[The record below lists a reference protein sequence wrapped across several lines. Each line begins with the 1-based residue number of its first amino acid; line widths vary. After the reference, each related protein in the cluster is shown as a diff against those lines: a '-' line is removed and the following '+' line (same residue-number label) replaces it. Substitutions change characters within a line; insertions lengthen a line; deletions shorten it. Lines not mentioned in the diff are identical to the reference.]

1 MEYREFIV
9 EVQKR
14 GRLASFE
21 EAEAA
26 TLAVMR
32 ALAEVL
38 CRERAASMER
48 CLPTELFCVFERCRP
63 EADPFIDSQTF
74 IGWTSGCVDAVG
86 MPDKTLGGMDL
97 FAVDAAEEA
106 VRRCGCVFCVLKS
119 CLDASLREA
128 LARELPEVVCDW
140 FRAA

>member
-1 MEYREFIV
+1 MEYQEFIAQ
-9 EVQKR
+9 VQTR
-14 GRLASFE
+14 GKLASFE

-32 ALAEVL
+32 ALSEVL
-38 CRERAASMER
+38 CRERAASMQAYLPPELLCLLER
-48 CLPTELFCVFERCRP
+48 RRE

-74 IGWTSGCVDAVG
+74 IGWASAGLDAVG
-86 MPDKTLGGMDL
+86 MRDKTLGGLDL
-97 FAVDAAEEA
+97 FTIDAADEA

-119 CLDASLREA
+119 CLDMSLREA

-140 FRAA
+140 FSAA